1 MFDRYSPNQLGL
13 GRSAVIS
20 QHGADEFSEFFDF
33 WLELRYNIKTHK
45 RF

>member
-1 MFDRYSPNQLGL
+1 MFDGDSPNQFGL
-13 GRSAVIS
+13 GRSAVIC
-20 QHGADEFSEFFDF
+20 QHGADEFSEFLDF